1 MISEKQFKRIIEPH
15 RRGLEKLRLE
25 LGYFIEDIG
34 NIDVYGIHDRI
45 KSWESAT
52 KKSQTL
58 NVPVEQL
65 DDLAGL
71 RIIVGTQAEIPIV
84 ERFFSRQENEND
96 LTILKRRVLSKPD
109 GYHALHMVI
118 DLKGQYQTTMHNG
131 RLEVQLQTVFEHA
144 FNFLSRSWKYKQQH
158 ETSHD
163 WNERFVKI
171 SEKLLALERDATE
184 LHSHLTGLVSNDD
197 NALLSPYSYKILVGQ
212 EFGEDVTLNDAVDSC
227 RFYSNLNCKT
237 NGQMRQ
243 FFRNPEIQQM
253 YDQVSTN
260 STNEAAQIIMR
271 MGKNGFW
278 MLFGT
283 RLTVPGA
290 KEFLTSLLSMKK
302 QENV

>member
-1 MISEKQFKRIIEPH
+1 MISEKQYKRIIEPH
-15 RRGLEKLRLE
+15 RRALEKLRLE

-34 NIDVYGIHDRI
+34 NIDIYGMHDRI

-52 KKSQTL
+52 KKSL
-58 NVPVEQL
+58 RMNVPVEQL
-65 DDLAGL
+65 DDIAGL

-84 ERFFSRQENEND
+84 ERFFSRQEHEND
-96 LTILKRRVLSKPD
+96 LTILKRHQLSKPD

-118 DLKGQYQTTMHNG
+118 ELKGQYQTTMHTG

-144 FNFLSRSWKYKQQH
+144 FNFLSRSWKYKQQR
-158 ETSHD
+158 ETSPE
-163 WNERFVKI
+163 WNKRFLLI
-171 SEKLLALERDATE
+171 SEKLIAIELDATE
-184 LHSHLTGLVSNDD
+184 LHSHLTSLVSNDE
-197 NALLSPYSYKILVGQ
+197 NALLSPHSYKILVGQ
-212 EFGEDVTLNDAVDSC
+212 EFGEEVLLNDAVDSC

-253 YDQVSTN
+253 YDQVSV
-260 STNEAAQIIMR
+260 SSANEAAQLIMR